1 MVKRFIAMALSIISL
16 TGCSNSSNESVTN
29 VNAAA
34 FLSQISSG
42 EVIVLDVRTLEE
54 FNAGHLSGAL
64 NLDVQSGQFE
74 TELPKLD
81 KAATYAIYCR
91 SGRRS
96 TIAAEKMAN
105 AGFTNIIN
113 FNQGG
118 FAELAQAGAQT
129 E

>member
-1 MVKRFIAMALSIISL
+1 MIKRLIALAISL
-16 TGCSNSSNESVTN
+16 ISLAGCSTSSSVSVTN
-29 VNAAA
+29 VDAAD

-42 EVIVLDVRTLEE
+42 EVIVLDVRTPEE
-54 FNAGHLSGAL
+54 FNAGHLSGAV

-74 TELPKLD
+74 TELSKLD

-118 FAELAQAGAQT
+118 FVELAQAGAQT

>member
-1 MVKRFIAMALSIISL
+1 MTHVD
-16 TGCSNSSNESVTN
+16 
-29 VNAAA
+29 AAD

-42 EVIVLDVRTLEE
+42 EVIVLDVRTPEE
-54 FNAGHLSGAL
+54 FNAGHLSGAV

-74 TELPKLD
+74 TELSKLD

-96 TIAAEKMAN
+96 TIAAEKMSN

>member
-1 MVKRFIAMALSIISL
+1 MIKRLIALAISL
-16 TGCSNSSNESVTN
+16 ISLAGCSTSSSVSVTN
-29 VNAAA
+29 VDAAD

-42 EVIVLDVRTLEE
+42 EVIVLDVRTPEE
-54 FNAGHLSGAL
+54 FNAGHLSGAV

-74 TELPKLD
+74 TELSKLD

-105 AGFTNIIN
+105 DGFTNIVN

>member
-1 MVKRFIAMALSIISL
+1 MIKRLIALAISL
-16 TGCSNSSNESVTN
+16 ISLAGCSSSSNESVTN
-29 VNAAA
+29 VDIEA

-42 EVIVLDVRTLEE
+42 EVIVLDVRTPEE
-54 FNAGHLSGAL
+54 FNAGHLSGAV

-74 TELPKLD
+74 TELSKLD

-105 AGFTNIIN
+105 AGFANIIN

>member
-1 MVKRFIAMALSIISL
+1 MIKRLIALAISL
-16 TGCSNSSNESVTN
+16 ISLAGCSTSSSVSVTN
-29 VNAAA
+29 VDAAD

-42 EVIVLDVRTLEE
+42 EVIVLDVRTPEE
-54 FNAGHLSGAL
+54 FNAGHLSGAV

-74 TELPKLD
+74 TELSKLD

>member
-1 MVKRFIAMALSIISL
+1 MVKRFIAIALSIISL
-16 TGCSNSSNESVTN
+16 TGCSSSSNESVTN
-29 VNAAA
+29 VEAEA

-42 EVIVLDVRTLEE
+42 EVIVLDVRTPEE

>member
-1 MVKRFIAMALSIISL
+1 MLKRLIALAISL
-16 TGCSNSSNESVTN
+16 ISLAGCSTSSSVSVTH
-29 VNAAA
+29 VDAAD

-42 EVIVLDVRTLEE
+42 EVIVLDVRTPEE
-54 FNAGHLSGAL
+54 FNAGHLSGAV

-74 TELPKLD
+74 TELSKLD

-105 AGFTNIIN
+105 AGFANIIN